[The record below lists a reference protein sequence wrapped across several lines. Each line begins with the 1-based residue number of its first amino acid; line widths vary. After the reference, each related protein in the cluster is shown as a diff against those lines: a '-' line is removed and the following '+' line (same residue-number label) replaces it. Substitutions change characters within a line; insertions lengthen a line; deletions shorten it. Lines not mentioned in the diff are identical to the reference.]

1 MNTYRLFRLN
11 ENSSFATI
19 SSEDLITPPRRMELS
34 AVIAA
39 VYGPDY
45 GAELVENLGDGRF
58 KVQPG
63 YPLDSGGTTLSRPII
78 IDIETHE
85 GGVGS

>member
-19 SSEDLITPPRRMELS
+19 SSNDLPNPPRRMGLS
-34 AVIAA
+34 AVVNA
-39 VYGPDY
+39 VYGGEY

-78 IDIETHE
+78 IDIEAHE
-85 GGVGS
+85 VGVGS